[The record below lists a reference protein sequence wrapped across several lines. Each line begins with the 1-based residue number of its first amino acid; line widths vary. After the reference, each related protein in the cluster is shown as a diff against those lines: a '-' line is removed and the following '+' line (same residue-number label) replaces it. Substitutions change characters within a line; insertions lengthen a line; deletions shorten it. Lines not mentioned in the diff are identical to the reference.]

1 MSKGQ
6 QWSTSRRPGTL
17 KEFFGQ
23 PAAVAYIRGM
33 RKREVAPNCIL
44 ITGQSGLGKTT
55 LARIIGSILS
65 GWDGDPDKNPDA
77 MEMAANVE
85 RSIDDVRSFIR
96 MSQYSPKKG
105 KRRIMI
111 VDEVQGLVGP
121 AGSAMLKATEDVAP
135 KTTWILCTDQPWKL
149 NRAMLRRCVSIA
161 LVPVSEDDLVQS
173 LEYICDKEKVKFGD
187 KREAVLRKIAK
198 ASNGTPGIA
207 VQLLEHVWTSVLGGG
222 KVGEAIAQAVAA
234 SPGAEA
240 FDAAREYLK
249 ALIAGDSEAAA
260 AAVASTSTPDGILEM
275 INGMLVGVIRKAAGG
290 QPRDGIGWAGAKSIR
305 VDKKDLKELMAL
317 QSKIVAALTVKGQY
331 QASPESILYGLA
343 R

>member
-6 QWSTSRRPGTL
+6 QWTTSQRPGSL

-23 PAAVAYIRGM
+23 PAASAYIRGLE
-33 RKREVAPNCIL
+33 KRGTAPNCVL

-55 LARIIGSILS
+55 LARILGARLS
-65 GWDGDPDKNPDA
+65 RWKGDPDANPDA
-77 MEMAANVE
+77 TEMPANVE
-85 RSIDDVRSFIR
+85 RSIDDVRNYIR
-96 MSQYSPKKG
+96 ISRYSPKG
-105 KRRIMI
+105 GHRRIMI
-111 VDEVQGLVGP
+111 VDEAQGLVGP
-121 AGSAMLKATEDVAP
+121 AGSAMLKATEDVPP

-149 NRAMLRRCVSIA
+149 NRAMLRRAVSIA
-161 LVPVSEDDLVQS
+161 LNPVSEYDLVKS
-173 LEYICDKEKVKFGD
+173 LEYICDKEKLKFGD
-187 KREAVLRKIAK
+187 NKEKVLRRIAK
-198 ASNGTPGIA
+198 AANGTPGIA

-222 KVGEAIAQAVAA
+222 KVSESIAMAINA

-240 FDAAREYLK
+240 FDAAIAYLK

-260 AAVASTSTPDGILEM
+260 AAVASTASPDGMIEM

-290 QPRDGIGWAGAKSIR
+290 QPRDGLGWAAVRSIKAGKG
-305 VDKKDLKELMAL
+305 DLKDLMTL